1 MESAVFEWLAD
12 SVSAIVDALPV
23 LFVDR
28 SSPNFELIRTMLGL
42 LLIVFVVYL
51 VAMRPFRPVFARW
64 IERLSRLT
72 GRHP

>member
-1 MESAVFEWLAD
+1 MESAVFGWLAD

-64 IERLSRLT
+64 IERLSRLM

>member
-1 MESAVFEWLAD
+1 MEGAVFAWLAD
-12 SVSAIVDALPV
+12 SVMAIVDALPA
-23 LFVDR
+23 LFVDK

-51 VAMRPFRPVFARW
+51 IAMRPLRPVFACLS
-64 IERLSRLT
+64 ERLSRLM